1 MLYISYNRNLL
12 IYQNNN
18 MNTKYFLHL
27 ALAFSLVSLQ
37 SCEEDQ
43 TLIEP
48 ENTVQ
53 EIPDVN
59 ARFAVTTQIVDNQ
72 SEVTFTNRSV
82 NATSFLW
89 SFPGGTPETST
100 EENPTIIYPING
112 SFAITLEAIN
122 GEVSDITEQ
131 NITIG
136 GIQEE
141 IEEGEQEAILEE
153 EVQVEVLEVEEE
165 VVFEVEADVR
175 ASFFVSVS
183 NATGQS
189 VATFMNRTENA
200 TSFQWSFPG
209 GIPNT
214 STEENPIV
222 IYPIS
227 GMFTVTLVATN
238 ANGSDITEQNISFRA
253 TSIEGNVVQQN
264 ENDIDVVNNIPAQEE
279 TVDIRARFFVNVRSI
294 EGESVV
300 TFRNRSINAT
310 SFQWSFPGGSPE
322 TSTEEN
328 PTVVYTE
335 GGTRTVTLVAS
346 NGDLS
351 SSSTVDIR
359 L

>member
-1 MLYISYNRNLL
+1 
-12 IYQNNN
+12 

-27 ALAFSLVSLQ
+27 ALAFSLASLQ

-43 TLIEP
+43 TLVEP
-48 ENTVQ
+48 ENTAQ
-53 EIPDVN
+53 EVADVN
-59 ARFAVTTQIVDNQ
+59 ARFAVAAQIVDNQ
-72 SEVTFTNRSV
+72 SEVTFTNRSI

-89 SFPGGTPETST
+89 SFPGGIPETST
-100 EENPTIIYPING
+100 EENPTIIYPRNG

-122 GEVSDITEQ
+122 GEVSDVTEQ
-131 NITIG
+131 DITIG

-141 IEEGEQEAILEE
+141 GEEQAILEE
-153 EVQVEVLEVEEE
+153 VVQIEVLEVENENEIEEE
-165 VVFEVEADVR
+165 VILEVAADVR

-183 NATGQS
+183 NADGQS

-209 GIPNT
+209 AIPAT
-214 STEENPIV
+214 STEENPV
-222 IYPIS
+222 VVYPTD
-227 GMFTVTLVATN
+227 GMFTIILVATN
-238 ANGSDITEQNISFRA
+238 ANGSDTTEQNISFRA
-253 TSIEGNVVQQN
+253 NSVGGDEVQQN
-264 ENDIDVVNNIPAQEE
+264 ENNIDVVNNTPVLEE
-279 TVDIRARFFVNVRSI
+279 TLSVRARFFVDVSNI

-346 NGDLS
+346 NGDS
-351 SSSTVDIR
+351 SSSNTVDIR